1 MKDLLNKM
9 QAMENEMEEAQNQS
23 EYWLE
28 DEHFN
33 EEKSDK
39 FEKEA
44 DAIYEELYILFDQ
57 AADKIVNITSGQID
71 KVTAMTMIRCRR
83 SEVERIFS

>member
-1 MKDLLNKM
+1 MKDLLKKM
-9 QAMENEMEEAQNQS
+9 KAMENEMEEAQNQS